1 MSYSAQALRRQTLTA
16 SAAVSTT
23 ARAMH
28 KRRVEVRTPAWLAVA
43 GALGLSLMGVAAIA
57 TTEPALATR
66 QIAYLCVSLLAAAV
80 ITLPHF
86 RLLQRVSVPLMLAVL
101 ALLVF
106 VMIPFVPEAIV
117 RPRNGARRWI
127 SLGVTDF
134 QPSELAKIAYIIA
147 LASYLRYRKNYR
159 RILGLLLPLAL
170 TFVPMALVLVEP
182 DLGTALLFLP
192 TLFAMLVAAGAKLR
206 HLALIV
212 VIGLASAPALYPILQ
227 THQRNRI
234 DALYYQI
241 IGDDRHVQGIG
252 LQGDKAMML
261 AGAGGLTGV
270 GRAKAAD
277 LLRHNRLPEEHN
289 DMVFAVV
296 CCRWGALGAI
306 LQWGLHL
313 AITAGGLVTAART
326 RDPFGR
332 LIVVGTVA
340 ALFAQMAI
348 NTGMT
353 LGLMPI
359 TGLTLPFVSAGG
371 SSLLTAWL
379 MIGVVLNV
387 GMRPSQYLAP
397 EPFDWS
403 TRDAE

>member
-16 SAAVSTT
+16 SASVSTT
-23 ARAMH
+23 ARALH
-28 KRRVEVRTPAWLAVA
+28 KRRVELRTPAWLAVA
-43 GALGLSLMGVAAIA
+43 GALGLSVMGVAAIA

-66 QIAYLCVSLLAAAV
+66 QIAFLCVSLLAAAV
-80 ITLPHF
+80 VTLPHF
-86 RLLQRVSVPLMLAVL
+86 RMLQRLSVPLMLAVL

-159 RILGLLLPLAL
+159 RFLGLLLPLAL

-270 GRAKAAD
+270 GRAKSAD
-277 LLRHNRLPEEHN
+277 LLHHNRLPEEQN

-296 CCRWGALGAI
+296 CCRWGALGAL

-313 AITAGGLVTAART
+313 AITAGGLLAAART

-332 LIVVGTVA
+332 LVVVGAVA

-397 EPFDWS
+397 EPFDWTS
-403 TRDAE
+403 RDAE